1 MEEDKHVHGESC
13 DHGSASCASWCT
25 MPKMAI
31 AVIVVLVAVL
41 GIWTLASIYT
51 RQQMGDRMYDSMDDM
66 RMKQSDRM
74 DKMEVKVK
82 AGEMKQDMKD
92 MMKAEDAANPALEVK
107 LDAANPALEVKLA
120 PTPMKY

>member
-1 MEEDKHVHGESC
+1 MEEEKHVHGENC
-13 DHGSASCASWCT
+13 DHSEHASWCT

-51 RQQMGDRMYDSMDDM
+51 RQQMGDRMHDRMDDM
-66 RMKQSDRM
+66 RGKQMDRM
-74 DKMEVKVK
+74 DKIEAKNV
-82 AGEMKQDMKD
+82 EMKQEVKD
-92 MMKAEDAANPALEVK
+92 MKAEDAAKPAGEVK
-107 LDAANPALEVKLA
+107 VA